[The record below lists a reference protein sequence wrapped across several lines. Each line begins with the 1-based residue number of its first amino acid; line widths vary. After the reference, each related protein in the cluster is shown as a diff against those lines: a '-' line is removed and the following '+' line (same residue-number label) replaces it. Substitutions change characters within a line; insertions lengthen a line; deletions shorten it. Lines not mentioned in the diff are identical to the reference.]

1 MPVNLEIKLKIE
13 NPSLIEKSVK
23 KSGAN
28 FLGLLDQKDIYYK
41 YRKGLLKLRVENGS
55 NWLIKYLRD
64 EKGIRW
70 SNYELLKLE
79 GKNVETY
86 LSDFLEVKTVV
97 EKKRKLYMY
106 KNTRIHLDKVKRL
119 GNYLELET
127 VVKRN
132 KKSAQKEFNEVVKL
146 LNLNE
151 AKQIK
156 SSYAKLLGK

>member
-1 MPVNLEIKLKIE
+1 M
-13 NPSLIEKSVK
+13 
-23 KSGAN
+23 
-28 FLGLLDQKDIYYK
+28 
-41 YRKGLLKLRVENGS
+41 
-55 NWLIKYLRD
+55 RD